1 MLVLRAVIVAA
12 VVYVGWGKPQEA
24 LVNRAIVQKLA
35 EARGKVTNPWR
46 QDVA

>member
-35 EARGKVTNPWR
+35 EERGEVTNRWR
-46 QDVA
+46 RDVA